1 MKENNKPEVIKFPS
15 GFERVVGKKEEAVE
29 CCGRR
34 WIAGIDKSDAEYP
47 EGLTD
52 LISYYPIVVKWI
64 EKYYT
69 KLGDTVGVSLP
80 TEIVFR
86 EIETGEWKK
95 VKELSERIKTHT
107 GKKVVVFPQGVI
119 ALEWIFSEGL
129 LKPGRST
136 LVIDGGFNTVNL
148 ALVDKNGKVTF
159 YKTISNELGIRDLL
173 EKYFRPLLA
182 EKIGGEISANL
193 LKLKRVFLDGFVDMG
208 FERINVKG
216 EKKEALESYMDALF
230 TKIKGE
236 LTRKGETFEQFTIVG
251 GLSYYIDEIRT
262 NKEYFLPKEGGEFL
276 TVKGMWKALKRQGGS
291 VAIDFGFG
299 DVKVAAEGLRKI
311 KKDLNWKGLVI

>member
-34 WIAGIDKSDAEYP
+34 WIAGIDKADAEYP

-64 EKYYT
+64 EKHYT
-69 KLGDTVGVSLP
+69 KLGNIVGVSLP

-86 EIETGEWKK
+86 EMETGEWKK
-95 VKELSERIKTHT
+95 VKELSERIRTYT

-119 ALEWIFSEGL
+119 ALEWIFSEGF
-129 LKPGRST
+129 LKPRRST

-276 TVKGMWKALKRQGGS
+276 TVKGMWKALKRQGGN

-299 DVKVAAEGLRKI
+299 DVKVAAEGLGKI
-311 KKDLNWKGLVI
+311 KEDLNWKGLMI

>member
-1 MKENNKPEVIKFPS
+1 MKNGKEPAIIKFPS

-34 WIAGIDKSDAEYP
+34 WIAGIDKADAEYP

-52 LISYYPIVVKWI
+52 LIAYYPIVVKWV
-64 EKYYT
+64 EKHYT
-69 KLGDTVGVSLP
+69 DLGDTIGVSLP

-86 EIETGEWKK
+86 EMETGEWRK
-95 VKELSERIKTHT
+95 VKELSERIKKYT

-119 ALEWIFSEGL
+119 ALEWIFSAGY
-129 LKPGRST
+129 LKPGHST

-148 ALVDKNGKVTF
+148 ALVDRKGKVTF
-159 YKTISNELGIRDLL
+159 VKTISNELGIRDLL

-182 EKIGGEISANL
+182 EKIGGEVSANL

-208 FERINVKG
+208 FERISVKG
-216 EKKEALESYMDALF
+216 EKREALESYIDALF

-236 LTRKGETFEQFTIVG
+236 LARKGETFEQFTIVG

-276 TVKGMWKALKRQGGS
+276 TVKGMWRALKRQDGS

-299 DVKVAAEGLRKI
+299 DVKVAANSLKTEERNLGWGGVVL
-311 KKDLNWKGLVI
+311 